1 MMAQR
6 TILAVMLMMTVISC
20 TKELIPEDDR
30 MDASGKFMVELKGAV
45 STGGT
50 RMNESEH
57 PTEGLRTSWE
67 AGDRINVMYSSGAEA
82 ALVSLVSDSG
92 DGLFTGV
99 VETGEAAA
107 AFASSD
113 LHCVNA
119 SSKITTS
126 LDGGRMMNSVDLS
139 GQDGSLGNV
148 AEHELM
154 YVTGR
159 ASRRLYFEHL
169 TSVLRL
175 SFSGLSGNS
184 VTYASFSFTPSAGSS
199 HQALFAAKADYL
211 FGPEGVSAAYEDIT
225 FYEMKDISIP
235 VVNGNAVIYLVIPE
249 RGKLSGE
256 LSVMLTCGG
265 DSYRRYVKLNGKSF
279 KAADV
284 VARNEALTDDDRVPD
299 IGDYVYSDGTWGP
312 LVYYTDKWPQA
323 VVFSNYTS
331 ASDRAAGY
339 THGYAMALRDAAWP
353 TAWAPESE
361 VAVNPDYPESPNV
374 FESVLG
380 SAPLQMMG
388 NIDGLTICT
397 VLNDLY
403 LKDYAQGN
411 YYSMPGFV
419 NTRNRAAIPCAIR
432 YGKEDWVRA
441 YYDTENIAPFEAP
454 DNTSGWFLPSVG
466 QWYIC
471 LSNLGGIDPN
481 DLVMS
486 TSGDNVLELAW
497 EFGSSAER
505 QAYLD
510 RFTRYF
516 DSHSYDNPIL
526 DQYVRD
532 GRMVITSFYLPEYGQ
547 MDWYLWACDEATADG
562 TAATVYLNSKD
573 IVFKY
578 VPKQTGEGTSNGYAA
593 RSILAF

>member
-1 MMAQR
+1 MVITA
-6 TILAVMLMMTVISC
+6 VISC
-20 TKELIPEDDR
+20 TKEPVPEEIIGEV
-30 MDASGKFMVELKGAV
+30 SGKYKIELKGMLATE
-45 STGGT
+45 ST
-50 RMNESEH
+50 RISESEH
-57 PTEGLRTSWE
+57 STEGLRTSWE
-67 AGDRINVMYSSGAEA
+67 AGDKINVMYSLGTE
-82 ALVSLVSDSG
+82 VSLASLSSASG
-92 DGLFTGV
+92 DGLFTGE
-99 VETGEAAA
+99 VETGEEAA
-107 AFASSD
+107 AFATSD
-113 LHCVNA
+113 LHCVN
-119 SSKITTS
+119 SSSRISTI
-126 LDGGRMMNSVDLS
+126 LDGDGMLSSVDLS

-148 AEHELM
+148 AGYELM
-154 YVTGR
+154 YVKGR
-159 ASRRLYFEHL
+159 ASKRLYFEHL

-175 SFSGLSGNS
+175 SFSGLTGSR
-184 VTYASFSFTPSAGSS
+184 VTSASFSFTPSDGSS
-199 HQALFAAKADYL
+199 HQALFASKVDFR
-211 FGPEGVSAAYEDIT
+211 FGTEGVSKSYEDIT
-225 FYEMKDISIP
+225 FYDMKDISIP
-235 VVNGNAVIYLVIPE
+235 VANGEAVIYVVIPE

-256 LSVMLTCGG
+256 LSVMLSCGG
-265 DSYRRYVKLNGKSF
+265 NTYRRYIKLNGKSF
-279 KAADV
+279 RAANV
-284 VARNEALTDDDRVPD
+284 VARNEVLADDDRVPD

-331 ASDRAAGY
+331 VADRAAGY

-353 TAWAPESE
+353 TSWAPESE
-361 VAVNPDYPESPNV
+361 VAVNPDYPESSNV

-388 NIDGLTICT
+388 NIDGLSTCS

-411 YYSMPGFV
+411 YYGMPGFV
-419 NTRNRAAIPCAIR
+419 STRKKAAIPCAIR

-454 DNTSGWFLPSVG
+454 ENTSGWFLPSVG

-516 DSHSYDNPIL
+516 NSHSYDNPVL

-532 GRMVITSFYLPEYGQ
+532 GRMVITSFYLPSNGQ

-578 VPKQTGEGTSNGYAA
+578 EPKQTGESSSNGYAA